1 MDESMSPG
9 AAATLFAL
17 ALFALAGTASAQ
29 VLADP
34 TRPPNLAGLSPGGEI
49 APPSGPVLES
59 IVLSPQRRLAL
70 INGKLAGI
78 GDRIGAATLVAIEID
93 SVRLREGA
101 GTRVLKLLPEVLKR
115 DVETTALSVNANP
128 AGDVK

>member
-1 MDESMSPG
+1 MNPL
-9 AAATLFAL
+9 AAVTLSAL
-17 ALFALAGTASAQ
+17 ALFALASSARAQ

-34 TRPPNLAGLSPGGEI
+34 TRPPNLTRLSPGGEI
-49 APPSGPVLES
+49 ESPPGPVLQS

-70 INGKLAGI
+70 INGKVASI
-78 GDRIGAATLVAIEID
+78 GDRVGAATLVAIEID
-93 SVRLREGA
+93 SVSLREGA

-115 DVETTALSVNANP
+115 DVETTASPVNANP